1 MGDLKHN
8 CFVKENIGIKS
19 FKMSYLGLKGRGE
32 EEPRKNNELNLNL
45 DSLKSVF
52 LKGKG
57 RNKGKPS
64 REHELLN

>member
-1 MGDLKHN
+1 
-8 CFVKENIGIKS
+8 
-19 FKMSYLGLKGRGE
+19 MSYLGLKGRGE

-45 DSLKSVF
+45 DSLKSIF

-64 REHELLN
+64 REDELLN